1 MLCSGFMGT
10 ETVQLAAQLEED
22 VKLTLINKL
31 VNNEVLL

>member
-1 MLCSGFMGT
+1 MGT
-10 ETVQLAAQLEED
+10 ETVQLAAQLKED